1 MKKLL
6 KKESYVVAAA
16 DSGSAL
22 SNQLGTGKR
31 ESRGGGGD
39 RKALSLGAGLHF
51 RQRHLGAPGAR
62 EKPGWGRCGPRRP
75 IPRPGARRSAAWGR
89 GAPEPGPL
97 AAPGRAPRAPAP
109 PGRCRPAGR
118 ARGVQGRARRPP
130 SEGTKALG
138 LTCTPGPGRGQAG
151 GPGAEA
157 PAGDYL

>member
-51 RQRHLGAPGAR
+51 LQRHLGAPGAR

-109 PGRCRPAGR
+109 PGRNPAS
-118 ARGVQGRARRPP
+118 ARQSG
-130 SEGTKALG
+130 KLALVFSLSG
-138 LTCTPGPGRGQAG
+138 AASAG
-151 GPGAEA
+151 AT
-157 PAGDYL
+157 LWVFHSRNHLLSLL